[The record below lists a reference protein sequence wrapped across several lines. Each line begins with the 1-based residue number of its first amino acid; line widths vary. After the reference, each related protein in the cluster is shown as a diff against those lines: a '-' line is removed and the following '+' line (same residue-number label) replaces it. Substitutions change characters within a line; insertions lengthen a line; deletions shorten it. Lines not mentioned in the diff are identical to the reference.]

1 MTADPTLDDITA
13 GLADDLAAILDE
25 PLTAPVESAHTVRGL
40 FELLARREYATND
53 RVLHTLLSRLDDD
66 PQARRLLLH
75 AMRPAL
81 CSVALKHFH
90 ASALPM
96 STADAFCAV
105 VDAFYDVLDR
115 PHIRARTQRVA
126 VRIVSQLSD
135 ELKRPSAL
143 DFHRSTDSW
152 DNMVVLEGAMHSE
165 QSHAPEM
172 KTAHRSQLDLLEGL
186 AWARDHEVITL
197 EEARFLISV
206 YSPETGLEE
215 TGNRAPASVRQ
226 RARRLAKRI
235 AEAFMQDTDL
245 LPELS
250 SEAA

>member
-1 MTADPTLDDITA
+1 MTADPTLDDITS
-13 GLADDLAAILDE
+13 GLADDFAAMLDE
-25 PLTAPVESAHTVRGL
+25 PLTAPIDSARTVRDL
-40 FELLARREYATND
+40 FNLLERRDYATND
-53 RVLHTLLSRLDDD
+53 RVLHTLLSRLYEG

-81 CSVALKHFH
+81 CSLALKRFH

-115 PHIRARTQRVA
+115 PHIRARTERVA

-135 ELKRPSAL
+135 ELRRPTAL
-143 DFHRSTDSW
+143 DFNRSTDSW
-152 DNMVVLEGAMHSE
+152 DNMIVLEDAMHAE

-186 AWARDHEVITL
+186 AWARDNEVITL

-206 YSPETGLEE
+206 YSPDTGLDE
-215 TGNRAPASVRQ
+215 TGNRAPAAIRQ

-235 AEAFMQDTDL
+235 AEAFIQDADL

-250 SEAA
+250 SEVA